1 MSDNKFDST
10 AFDRDVAA
18 VAALKAD
25 HLPKDEPGLGMGW
38 VAIQAVQIVGRL
50 VGDAAWCRRAAVL
63 DGLVQLAALAK
74 VAHAHAKKQFDAQT
88 GRG

>member
-1 MSDNKFDST
+1 MSDEFDDS
-10 AFDRDVAA
+10 VAA
-18 VAALKAD
+18 VAQRQMDDVPAGESIMSWLA
-25 HLPKDEPGLGMGW
+25 PE
-38 VAIQAVQIVGRL
+38 AVQIVGRL
-50 VGDAAWCRRAAVL
+50 IGDAAWCRRAAVL